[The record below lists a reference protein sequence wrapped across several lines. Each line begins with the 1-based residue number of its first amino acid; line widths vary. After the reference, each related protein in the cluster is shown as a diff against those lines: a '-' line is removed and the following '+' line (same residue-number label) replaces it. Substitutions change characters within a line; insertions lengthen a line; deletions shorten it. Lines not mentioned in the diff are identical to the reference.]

1 MQRRN
6 SGLLDGEHGSGR
18 QEMQRGDVIEED
30 SRNRVHNSLWT
41 PLREG
46 KKKKK
51 EKNLCST

>member
-30 SRNRVHNSLWT
+30 TRNSLWT

-46 KKKKK
+46 KKKK
-51 EKNLCST
+51 NLCST

>member
-30 SRNRVHNSLWT
+30 TRNRVHNSLWT

-46 KKKKK
+46 KKKE